1 MRDNEERMQ
10 REIAGLE
17 KRLKSETDSR
27 RTLEEQLRRQEQEES
42 HTQNSRRKIQEEL
55 QALQALSDSLSAENQ
70 GNV

>member
-1 MRDNEERMQ
+1 MQ
-10 REIAGLE
+10 GEIAALE
-17 KRLKSETDSR
+17 KRLKNETEGR

-70 GNV
+70 GKRVSE